1 MDKLQKLLQDD
12 LPRLGTYFL
21 DMTAVQGD
29 GVLLVNYYPND
40 AIAQMEAKFLKA
52 SVVPKYSRQMGLAD
66 LVAQFE
72 AHDRQTQM
80 VVAVV
85 TPETKGTLTVEV
97 SSTPPP
103 APEPETVKPETAAPT
118 AKSTTTKSKAKG
130 KTSTRTTSKSPA
142 PEPEPAPEPA
152 PEPETAKPSA
162 KSTTKPKAQ
171 GKTSTRT
178 TAKSPAP
185 EPEPAPEPA
194 PELETAPPPAKPA
207 KPATRH
213 KARRT
218 PLRTA
223 ARRRKAT

>member
-52 SVVPKYSRQMGLAD
+52 SVIPKYSRQMGLAD

-85 TPETKGTLTVEV
+85 TPETKGTITVDV
-97 SSTPPP
+97 SSTSPP
-103 APEPETVKPETAAPT
+103 ASEPETAKSETAAPQ
-118 AKSTTTKSKAKG
+118 AKSTTKSQAKG

-142 PEPEPAPEPA
+142 PEPTPEPA
-152 PEPETAKPSA
+152 PEPETA
-162 KSTTKPKAQ
+162 
-171 GKTSTRT
+171 
-178 TAKSPAP
+178 
-185 EPEPAPEPA
+185 
-194 PELETAPPPAKPA
+194 
-207 KPATRH
+207 
-213 KARRT
+213 
-218 PLRTA
+218 
-223 ARRRKAT
+223 